1 MRGHVAGATVERAAD
16 ARADEHLVAL
26 DHDVVRKAPVNSP
39 P

>member
-26 DHDVVRKAPVNSP
+26 DHDVVGPESGRRR
-39 P
+39 